1 MLAGSTQV
9 AIARTPANRGIAAIT
24 LRQTAKLGLKMS
36 QSQPAS
42 ARSGVVELDAIDRH
56 ILAILQ
62 RDARIPNTELADEV
76 GLTPAP
82 TLRRVRRLEE
92 EGIIHR
98 YVALLDPKQVGRD
111 LMVVVRV
118 TMDKQTKQ
126 GFETFA
132 EHMRGRPEVLEC
144 YLCLGDTDYLLK
156 VCLPDLDAYQK
167 FLVDVLAAIPGVR
180 NTASTIVVKQEKYTT
195 SLSLE

>member
-1 MLAGSTQV
+1 
-9 AIARTPANRGIAAIT
+9 
-24 LRQTAKLGLKMS
+24 MS
-36 QSQPAS
+36 QAD
-42 ARSGVVELDAIDRH
+42 LDDTDRR

-62 RDARIPNTELADEV
+62 RDARIPNTDLADEI

-92 EGIIHR
+92 EGIVSR
-98 YVALLDPKQVGRD
+98 YVALLDPKRVGRD
-111 LMVVVRV
+111 LLVMVRV
-118 TMDKQTKQ
+118 TLDKQTKQ

-156 VCLPDLDAYQK
+156 VCVADLDAYQT
-167 FLVDVLAAIPGVR
+167 FLVDVLAASPGVR
-180 NTASTIVVKQEKYTT
+180 NTASTILVKQEKYTT
-195 SLSLE
+195 SLPLD